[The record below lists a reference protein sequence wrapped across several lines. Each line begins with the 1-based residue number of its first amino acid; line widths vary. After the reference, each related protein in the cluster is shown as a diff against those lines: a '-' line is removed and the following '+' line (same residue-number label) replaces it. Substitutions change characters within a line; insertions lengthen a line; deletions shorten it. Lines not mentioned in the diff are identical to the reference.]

1 MIGATCQIP
10 NQWRPESTAVGLEA
24 KSRQHSAGKA
34 RTPLGLP
41 ACFSPSTPCAG
52 QTVDSMP
59 ELEAEQLL
67 VGRTAPHRIC
77 TCVYVRYT
85 NGRTCAQVANAK
97 LEKEVESLKVMVND
111 TAEQR
116 NGFRTHADSLAVE
129 LVQHQ
134 EELVRLRQQAMEL
147 QRSNETLSQQQSAK
161 DAEQE
166 QVRQRW
172 ALQLEQAERDFNDM
186 RQQLIPPA
194 DLEAMRFQLIE
205 DAQAPWRT
213 RVAALEAEL
222 EQTKGMFAAQRRE
235 SEQLKERLDSA
246 SHEQRAAVRELETRH
261 EMVEAELRAKLE
273 LRAGGGVAS
282 EVVDLERARRL
293 QKENAELAVRQQKL
307 LEELEQLRAENE
319 NLLSVRNH
327 LVVAQAR
334 AAGRRKLRVAN
345 RGERERASPRIR
357 LRA

>member
-1 MIGATCQIP
+1 M
-10 NQWRPESTAVGLEA
+10 
-24 KSRQHSAGKA
+24 
-34 RTPLGLP
+34 
-41 ACFSPSTPCAG
+41 
-52 QTVDSMP
+52 
-59 ELEAEQLL
+59 
-67 VGRTAPHRIC
+67 
-77 TCVYVRYT
+77 
-85 NGRTCAQVANAK
+85 ANAK
-97 LEKEVESLKVMVND
+97 LEKEVESLKAMVND

-116 NGFRTHADSLAVE
+116 NGFRSHADSLAVI
-129 LVQHQ
+129 LVRHQ
-134 EELVRLRQQAMEL
+134 EELVQLRQQTMEL
-147 QRSNETLSQQQSAK
+147 QRTNETLSAQQTSK

-213 RVAALEAEL
+213 RVSSLEAEL
-222 EQTKGMFAAQRRE
+222 EQTKGALAAQRRE
-235 SEQLKERLDSA
+235 SEQLKERLESA

-261 EMVEAELRAKLE
+261 ETVEAELRAKLE
-273 LRAGGGVAS
+273 LRAGGGATS

-307 LEELEQLRAENE
+307 LEEVEELRAENE
-319 NLLSVRNH
+319 NLLGVRNH

-334 AAGRRKLRVAN
+334 RPSNHRKTIEALGRPSKL
-345 RGERERASPRIR
+345 
-357 LRA
+357 